1 MIIVN
6 NTSTDKK
13 NVSINDLEHQSQNIV
28 NNLIER
34 LRQLELSIE
43 NLRKENAKLKSEH
56 YKDEKLQYMLKRLK
70 AMEKE
75 YYRGFPITEN
85 EKKQIDNFINKYRG
99 KNFGAIGGAF
109 TYKFTPTSIGIFGEV
124 IAPNGE
130 SFTFKELS

>member
-1 MIIVN
+1 MIIM
-6 NTSTDKK
+6 D
-13 NVSINDLEHQSQNIV
+13 NVDVSDLQYESQNIV
-28 NNLIER
+28 NDLLKR
-34 LRQLELSIE
+34 LRQLELSVE
-43 NLRKENAKLKSEH
+43 NLKKENAKLKSEH
-56 YKDEKLQYMLKRLK
+56 YKDEKLQDMLKSLK

-109 TYKFTPTSIGIFGEV
+109 TYKFTPTSIGIAGEV

>member
-1 MIIVN
+1 MIIMDNVN
-6 NTSTDKK
+6 VNE
-13 NVSINDLEHQSQNIV
+13 LEYQSQNIV
-28 NNLIER
+28 NDLLKR
-34 LRQLELSIE
+34 LRQLELSVE
-43 NLRKENAKLKSEH
+43 SLKKENAELKSEH
-56 YKDEKLQYMLKRLK
+56 YKDEQLSNMKDKLNK
-70 AMEKE
+70 MEKD

-109 TYKFTPTSIGIFGEV
+109 TYKFTPTSIGIVGEV

>member
-6 NTSTDKK
+6 NTSADKK

-56 YKDEKLQYMLKRLK
+56 YKDEQLSNMKDKLNK
-70 AMEKE
+70 MEKD
-75 YYRGFPITEN
+75 YYRGFPISKE
-85 EKKQIDNFINKYRG
+85 EEEQINKFQDKYR
-99 KNFGAIGGAF
+99 KYYGAIGGAF
-109 TYKFTPTSIGIFGEV
+109 TYKFTPTSIGVIGEV
-124 IAPNGE
+124 IAPNSE
-130 SFTFKELS
+130 SLVFKDLS